1 MGFAVNLALSLH
13 EKYPRMRIRF
23 FSDDSGL
30 FQKFFPGKSP
40 DWIEYVPLTTLKWEN
55 SPSPS
60 TYIFNFFDYPLPKD
74 YLWRFQY
81 QKTIISFS
89 YFLLHKGLESLHQTT
104 YVLESGYDTVIHFVP
119 SLLSGGGGVI
129 INPLLEQQKETRK
142 NFAHWLWKDVCEKK
156 WISVFV
162 YKETLSKIRAM
173 IESNQSDT
181 IFWICGDVSW
191 LQESS
196 HCRILPF
203 LSLVDYAVFQSLCD
217 ANIVR
222 GENSLCSG
230 LLSEK
235 PVLWDIY
242 KENNG
247 AHVEKIED
255 YIQFLSGQFPS
266 ADWSDYARTMRGFN
280 ESRQEES
287 LRDFI
292 SEYHQY
298 NDVFKIIPEYIKREC
313 NLVQKLERI

>member
-1 MGFAVNLALSLH
+1 M
-13 EKYPRMRIRF
+13 
-23 FSDDSGL
+23 
-30 FQKFFPGKSP
+30 
-40 DWIEYVPLTTLKWEN
+40 
-55 SPSPS
+55 
-60 TYIFNFFDYPLPKD
+60 
-74 YLWRFQY
+74 
-81 QKTIISFS
+81 
-89 YFLLHKGLESLHQTT
+89 
-104 YVLESGYDTVIHFVP
+104 
-119 SLLSGGGGVI
+119 
-129 INPLLEQQKETRK
+129 
-142 NFAHWLWKDVCEKK
+142 
-156 WISVFV
+156 
-162 YKETLSKIRAM
+162 
-173 IESNQSDT
+173 
-181 IFWICGDVSW
+181 
-191 LQESS
+191 
-196 HCRILPF
+196 
-203 LSLVDYAVFQSLCD
+203 
-217 ANIVR
+217 R